1 VSGRGFLLSA
11 GALALVAASAPLY
24 QRWRPPPAM
33 AAATATPAPR
43 PAAADRPGPKAA
55 RSPFFLGV
63 VLATESVEVAARFA
77 GRVKAVHVRMG
88 DRVAAGDR
96 LATLDTVALRQ
107 ELAMAEAAA
116 DAQAAEA
123 GRQRL
128 AVSEAGQQLAR
139 SRALAGQEVAVIS
152 AEDLAAAEFR
162 EREAD
167 LGAAAA
173 QARLAERRAHIARLR
188 RQIAEGEIRAPFA
201 GVVAARHVDTG
212 ATVAEGSP
220 VMRLIS
226 ADVPRVRFAVP
237 HQGVAA
243 LKVGADVAVAVDGL
257 ATPRKAR
264 VEKIA
269 PELDAAAMAVLVE
282 ARFIDQL
289 PPAVAGR
296 RAEVR
301 AHGAE
306 HVHANR

>member
-11 GALALVAASAPLY
+11 GALALVAASGPLY
-24 QRWRPPPAM
+24 QRWRSPPAL
-33 AAATATPAPR
+33 AASPAPR
-43 PAAADRPGPKAA
+43 PPPAERPGSTAA
-55 RSPFFLGV
+55 QRPAFLGV

-88 DRVAAGDR
+88 DRVAQGDR

-107 ELAMAEAAA
+107 ELRMADAAA
-116 DAQAAEA
+116 AAIASEA
-123 GRQRL
+123 DRQRL

-139 SRALAGQEVAVIS
+139 SRALAEREVAAIS
-152 AEDLAAAEFR
+152 AEDLAASEFR
-162 EREAD
+162 ERDAG
-167 LGAAAA
+167 LGASAA

-220 VMRLIS
+220 IMRLIS

-237 HQGVAA
+237 HQLVAT
-243 LKVGADVAVAVDGL
+243 LKVGAQVAVTVEGL
-257 ATPRKAR
+257 ATPREAR

-282 ARFIDQL
+282 ARFVDQL
-289 PPAVAGR
+289 PPAMAGR
-296 RAEVR
+296 RADVR
-301 AHGAE
+301 THGAE
-306 HVHANR
+306 QVHANR

>member
-1 VSGRGFLLSA
+1 MTGRGFLLSA
-11 GALALVAASAPLY
+11 GALALVAASGPLY
-24 QRWRPPPAM
+24 QRWRSPPAL
-33 AAATATPAPR
+33 AATAPPRPTAAPR
-43 PAAADRPGPKAA
+43 PDPAAARA
-55 RSPFFLGV
+55 PFFLGV
-63 VLATESVEVAARFA
+63 VLATQSVEVAARFA

-88 DRVAAGDR
+88 DRVAPGDR

-116 DAQAAEA
+116 EAQAAEA

-139 SRALAGQEVAVIS
+139 SRALAEQEVAAIS
-152 AEDLAAAEFR
+152 AEDLAGAEFR
-162 EREAD
+162 EQEAD
-167 LGAAAA
+167 LGATAA
-173 QARLAERRAHIARLR
+173 QARLAERRAHLARLR
-188 RQIAEGEIRAPFA
+188 RQIEEGEIRAPFA

-237 HQGVAA
+237 HQAVAT
-243 LKVGADVAVAVDGL
+243 LKVGAGLAVTVDGL
-257 ATPRKAR
+257 AVPQKAR
-264 VEKIA
+264 VDKIA

-282 ARFIDQL
+282 AGFIDQL
-289 PPAVAGR
+289 PAAVSGR

-301 AHGAE
+301 VDGE
-306 HVHANR
+306 GPVHANR